1 MNARRRRLVTTTSP
15 AGEVACCLPAS
26 PCARAACSRSWC
38 NADTPIAVL
47 HSGAALTITVGSAP
61 WKLVMGRHPGKQ
73 GCWAAAAQ
81 GGHGLAGRQC
91 RAQVQRAPGAMCPLT
106 ELRGWPWVC
115 HFSHV
120 KFPPGLGWRASRTE
134 KVCSTGLVGGHV
146 PAPPHPGACARCL
159 LRDRATVGWCWCRR
173 LDVITECPWASTLAA
188 APRHVAPFPVT
199 AWTSWG
205 LPPRVPTCLPASLPE
220 VPRARPRMPTDHL
233 GAVRHG
239 TS

>member
-120 KFPPGLGWRASRTE
+120 KFPPGLGWRASRTGPIGGE
-134 KVCSTGLVGGHV
+134 SLQYWTSRRPCACS
-146 PAPPHPGACARCL
+146 PAPRCVRAL
-159 LRDRATVGWCWCRR
+159 LA
-173 LDVITECPWASTLAA
+173 
-188 APRHVAPFPVT
+188 
-199 AWTSWG
+199 
-205 LPPRVPTCLPASLPE
+205 
-220 VPRARPRMPTDHL
+220 ARPRHSWMVLVQASRCNHRVSLGIDTCCRTAPCRPLSGHSMDVMGSAPEGAHL
-233 GAVRHG
+233 SPCLAA
-239 TS
+239 